1 MTMLRLGF
9 VLSLT
14 LAAVGCAVGAPD
26 RAGNIQNLNGISDDI
41 SAVTMT
47 QSDSA
52 KGRRSE
58 PGDHL
63 SAQLSAAAGLAG
75 AR

>member
-1 MTMLRLGF
+1 MERSMTMLRLGF

-47 QSDSA
+47 QSDSQKVA
-52 KGRRSE
+52 DPNLATTYPRSY
-58 PGDHL
+58 
-63 SAQLSAAAGLAG
+63 QLPQD
-75 AR
+75 

>member
-9 VLSLT
+9 VLSLS

-26 RAGNIQNLNGISDDI
+26 RASNIQNLNGISDDI

-47 QSDSA
+47 QSDSQKVA
-52 KGRRSE
+52 DPNLATTYPRTY
-58 PGDHL
+58 
-63 SAQLSAAAGLAG
+63 QLPQD
-75 AR
+75 